1 MMFNL
6 PDKYKV
12 GKKVPMKSFIPKDLK
27 LDTRKKI
34 REYVNG
40 VNLSYQIMGEDIP
53 SLVNDEYN
61 FQVIQFYDFEL
72 DDIKRA
78 SFIANIYQEIIK
90 SPCILRLYDNNK
102 EVYSLGLK
110 RLNQMDSAEIVVTDK
125 IITEPYSMALPSH
138 NRSNLLKELAYD
150 NIKNRDNKVSFYF
163 EMYMRAYILI
173 NHKVYA
179 GAKGFLDK
187 PIWYSIGKSK
197 EVYDLLRTVEIKKD
211 KVQRE
216 ISNIEKMK
224 LNQEI
229 RQAIS
234 QLDKI

>member
-1 MMFNL
+1 MFKL

-12 GKKVPMKSFIPKDLK
+12 GKKVPMKSLIPKDLK
-27 LDTRKKI
+27 PDTRKKI
-34 REYVNG
+34 REYVKG

-61 FQVIQFYDFEL
+61 FQVIQFYDFQL

-163 EMYMRAYILI
+163 EMYLRAYILM
-173 NHKVYA
+173 NDKVYV
-179 GAKGFLDK
+179 GAEGFLDK

-216 ISNIEKMK
+216 ISNSEKMK

-234 QLDKI
+234 QLDKM